1 MWCLSVRGGLGCW
14 CLPAVAEAGRKGEV
28 IKLLFYAAQITDN
41 AIVVVVVA
49 IDGREM
55 GGRCVIVGVNEI
67 IS

>member
-1 MWCLSVRGGLGCW
+1 MLSVRGGLGCW

-41 AIVVVVVA
+41 AIVVGVVA
-49 IDGREM
+49 VDGREM